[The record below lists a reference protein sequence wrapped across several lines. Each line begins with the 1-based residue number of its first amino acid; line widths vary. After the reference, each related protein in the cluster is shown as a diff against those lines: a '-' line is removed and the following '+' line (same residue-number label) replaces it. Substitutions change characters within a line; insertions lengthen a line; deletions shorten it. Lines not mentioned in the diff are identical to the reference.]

1 MEKKELEIYETLS
14 KFQKELV
21 TTLISIG
28 FKHVYFATYGLDN
41 WGTINV
47 DKYNSWA
54 DVLKLV
60 YKLGKDEKCFEF
72 LNVLGIWK
80 KQPF

>member
-1 MEKKELEIYETLS
+1 MEKEELEEYEKLT
-14 KFQKELV
+14 KFQKEVV

-28 FKHVYFATYGLDN
+28 FKHRYFSTYELDK
-41 WGTINV
+41 WGDIRV

-60 YKLGKDEKCFEF
+60 YKLGKDEKRFEF
-72 LNVLGIWK
+72 LNVLGI
-80 KQPF
+80 